1 VKTWEHTQG
10 LTLIIFAGLL
20 IHGSLGPTVAQ
31 SGSEKDHQADAASPP
46 GEQAKFQVI
55 RRSLGLREDGGTTT
69 TVTYRAPDNEEVNL
83 TKSRFMPPDGAE
95 KQLEKLIKMATAIIE
110 RSSTKTGGT
119 TEERS
124 VLTVPV
130 KGETKPYTVIVLIRD
145 GDFWEIGS
153 LSSKDALAF
162 ENQWRRDIQPTAK
175 NTSP

>member
-1 VKTWEHTQG
+1 MKTWEHTQR
-10 LTLIIFAGLL
+10 LTLIIFGGLL
-20 IHGSLGPTVAQ
+20 IHGSLAPTVAQ
-31 SGSEKDHQADAASPP
+31 SGSEKDHQADAAGPP
-46 GEQAKFQVI
+46 SEQTRFQVI
-55 RRSLGLREDGGTTT
+55 RRSLGFREDGGTTT
-69 TVTYRAPDNEEVNL
+69 TITYRARDNEEVNL
-83 TKSRFMPPDGAE
+83 SKSRFMPRDGAE
-95 KQLEKLIKMATAIIE
+95 KQLEKITKMATAVIE
-110 RSSTKTGGT
+110 RTSTKTGGT

-162 ENQWRRDIQPTAK
+162 ENQWRRDIQPTPK